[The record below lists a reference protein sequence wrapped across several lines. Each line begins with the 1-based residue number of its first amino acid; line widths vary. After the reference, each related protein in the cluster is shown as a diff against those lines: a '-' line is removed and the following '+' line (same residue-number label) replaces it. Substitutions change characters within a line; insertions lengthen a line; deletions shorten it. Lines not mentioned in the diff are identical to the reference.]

1 MIDRDLLQLLVCPES
16 RQPLAEAGAE
26 LLAQVNER
34 IGAGQLL
41 TLGGEAL
48 REPLEEALVREDGKR
63 LYPVRDGIPL
73 LLVDE
78 GVALEG

>member
-26 LLAQVNER
+26 LLARVNEK

-41 TLGGEAL
+41 TLGGEAV
-48 REPLEEALVREDGKR
+48 REPLEEALVRQDGKR